1 VGRAGERKLDERLS
15 DCVVRKELMRE
26 VLSEAYQ
33 HLADA
38 FGRLFVILCSQP
50 ATVHTFVITL
60 SYKRHTHHRN
70 PTRS

>member
-38 FGRLFVILCSQP
+38 FGRLFVILCNQP
-50 ATVHTFVITL
+50 ATAHTFVIISPTNGT
-60 SYKRHTHHRN
+60 RHPRR
-70 PTRS
+70 TRG